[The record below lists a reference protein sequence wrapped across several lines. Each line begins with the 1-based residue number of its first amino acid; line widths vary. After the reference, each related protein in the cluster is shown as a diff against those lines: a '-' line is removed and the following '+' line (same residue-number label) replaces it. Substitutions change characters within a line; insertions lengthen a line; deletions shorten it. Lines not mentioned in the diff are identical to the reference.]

1 MELADNNIS
10 SYVSIIVL
18 IIAVAYPIILEN
30 TSKIANKYNSFSIMQ
45 SFDDEFF
52 QKKYTISSWKEKFVI
67 NRFEIIL
74 YVSCFSIIL
83 LFIDDDH
90 WFSKGFAFIMTIILM
105 ISFFLW
111 LEKNILYNNELKLFN
126 YFKEKYE
133 KPIQDEEKNHILKCL
148 EEFAITFIDKDDKN
162 FELLFHKFFYELII
176 RYRKEHL
183 KNKSE
188 EAIVYPER
196 YYQLIKSIIETY
208 IKKGSHKT
216 SPLGYTIMRGELM
229 LPDDFQNIK
238 ISETTYGW
246 LWHYI
251 TLMSKN
257 AEFIKSFWAHSHQY
271 FWTML
276 KEIPSDPYWS
286 KDYKLID
293 ENKEEREERVNER
306 KQFLEFH
313 YALGGLLLYNKNY
326 EALNYLFTF
335 TQQQPP
341 KYELLPYNM
350 NDIFEWLEWFYN
362 ENNHIGN
369 FIGFNKYPFPNL
381 DNLESRNQVT
391 FSICKYIGLLFI
403 RQFKIPKEFL
413 YYQNS
418 TDQPQLPDDN
428 NKLYNLQRSLEYFII
443 CLNDV
448 LKDDELLNKLN
459 LKEIYL
465 NEFDA
470 IDKFII
476 DLKQDIPN
484 RIKQNKLNAKLSD
497 DKIQQFYN
505 SSSEILE
512 NGFKQYDNIIN
523 EDNFEEIENDI
534 KTYLQGTRILSNKS
548 SFVDDDIPC
557 INCHSALADSI
568 SRFSFNKYIP
578 NSFLIARTHNY
589 IINKEDLI
597 KAIDNIIKG
606 NKQNIKIIAFNLEWE
621 CLEILRQNNYDD
633 KIIKL
638 PSTDLRNF
646 IFILEEKDLPKFNFK
661 DIKEEEIKK
670 YKLRKINEKYK
681 IYGSII
687 DLNLPENE
695 ELKKEHQNNINDDEI
710 KVLEV
715 LAFITEIR
723 FRADRKIIQLKINSI
738 FEKQKK
744 VSQLNDIE
752 AL

>member
-176 RYRKEHL
+176 RYREEHL
-183 KNKSE
+183 KNKSK
-188 EAIVYPER
+188 EAIVYPEQ
-196 YYQLIKSIIETY
+196 YYQLIKSIVQTY
-208 IKKGSHKT
+208 IKKGEHKT
-216 SPLGYTIMRGELM
+216 SSLGYTIMRGELV

-276 KEIPSDPYWS
+276 KEIPSNPYWDE
-286 KDYKLID
+286 DYTKLID
-293 ENKEEREERVNER
+293 KNKEEREERENER

-326 EALNYLFTF
+326 EALNYIFTF

-350 NDIFEWLEWFYN
+350 NDVFKWFEWFSN
-362 ENNHIGN
+362 ENNHYKNPIGW
-369 FIGFNKYPFPNL
+369 GKYHFPDL
-381 DNLESRNQVT
+381 DNSGNRGQII
-391 FSICKYIGLLFI
+391 FSICKYICLLFI
-403 RQFKIPKEFL
+403 RQFKIPQAFL
-413 YYQNS
+413 YYHNA
-418 TDQPQLPDDN
+418 TNPLQLPNDN
-428 NKLYNLQRSLEYFII
+428 NKLYDWERSLEYFII

-459 LKEIYL
+459 LKETYL
-465 NEFDA
+465 NEFDE
-470 IDKFII
+470 IDNFII
-476 DLKQDIPN
+476 NLKQDIPN
-484 RIKQNKLNAKLSD
+484 RIKQNKLNAELSNQ
-497 DKIQQFYN
+497 KIQQFYN

-512 NGFKQYDNIIN
+512 NGFKQYDDIIN
-523 EDNFEEIENDI
+523 KDDFEGTQDDI

-568 SRFSFNKYIP
+568 SRFGLNKYIP

-597 KAIDNIIKG
+597 KAIDIIKG
-606 NKQNIKIIAFNLEWE
+606 NKRDIKIIAFNLEWE
-621 CLEILRQNNYDD
+621 CLEILKQNNYD

-646 IFILEEKDLPKFNFK
+646 IFILEEKDLPKFTFK
-661 DIKEEEIKK
+661 NIKKEEVQK
-670 YKLRKINEKYK
+670 YQLKKINKKHK

-687 DLNLPENE
+687 DLNLSENE
-695 ELKKEHQNNINDDEI
+695 ELRKECQNNINDDEL

-723 FRADRKIIQLKINSI
+723 FRADRKIVQLKINPT

-744 VSQLNDIE
+744 VSQFNDIE